1 MSSRD
6 QIPDEAPPAYTPT
19 DHLQVP
25 SAAAV
30 SSAGAESANTRHR
43 RTSSAGSTASS
54 NYTTDD
60 DHYEESGDGIPE
72 EVRRDMLDESRPLPD
87 GWRREFDANSGHY
100 FYVDT
105 KAKPP
110 RSIWSHPL
118 DPEYLRAHPDVAEK
132 VVPPAEKPDSD
143 QDRHHKLHKS
153 ASSHASTSGSTS
165 ASGSGSHGQEEDNR
179 TFGRKMKDKLTGTT
193 HEQRVEQR
201 RKQAEQ
207 EKKEYEAYLRRRAQ
221 IRQAQAEGRY
231 RPMYGAP
238 MGPYVR
244 TVPLGYGGGMYGR
257 SGLYGGGMYGGGMYG
272 RPYYGSGIGMGTR
285 SGMGT
290 GMALG
295 GGMLGGL
302 LLGDMLF

>member
-1 MSSRD
+1 MNPE
-6 QIPDEAPPAYTPT
+6 IPSEAPPAYSATAS

-25 SAAAV
+25 SAAAA
-30 SSAGAESANTRHR
+30 SSAGAESGGRHR

-54 NYTTDD
+54 NYTTDEER
-60 DHYEESGDGIPE
+60 YEESGNGIPE

-118 DPEYLRAHPDVAEK
+118 DPDFLKAHPNIAEK
-132 VVPPAEKPDSD
+132 VDPALSSSQSDSHAAEKD
-143 QDRHHKLHKS
+143 QHNKLHKP
-153 ASSHASTSGSTS
+153 SSHASTSTSGASTS
-165 ASGSGSHGQEEDNR
+165 QSHGHGHGQEEDKR

-231 RPMYGAP
+231 QPMYGAP

-244 TVPLGYGGGMYGR
+244 TVPMGYGGGM
-257 SGLYGGGMYGGGMYG
+257 YGGGMYGGGMYG
-272 RPYYGSGIGMGTR
+272 RPYYGNGIGMGR
-285 SGMGT
+285 AGMGT

-295 GGMLGGL
+295 GGLLGGL